1 MSTVLTITQLAEGE
15 WVALRV
21 NQIGSNQPATAIVV
35 DGNHPDHRGM
45 VVHLRQRLG
54 FLRSMPMTDVAKL
67 RVGSLLRADK
77 ALTILVKA

>member
-1 MSTVLTITQLAEGE
+1 
-15 WVALRV
+15 
-21 NQIGSNQPATAIVV
+21 
-35 DGNHPDHRGM
+35 M